1 MVTITEHCAGLVP
14 LIRATSPSG
23 EGERDLLRWS
33 IDVTMSVLGVSRSE
47 ALAYVRSVTRR

>member
-1 MVTITEHCAGLVP
+1 MIGVSSYCAGLVP

-23 EGERDLLRWS
+23 DEERDLLRWS